1 MQRSDHSMITD
12 TNPFSVTEIFCL
24 LSTKQLMCPEQALVF
39 CFGMLNF
46 FRPLRQDP
54 GTWQQPNPE
63 QSGICDFDS
72 DL

>member
-1 MQRSDHSMITD
+1 MQRFGHSMITD
-12 TNPFSVTEIFCL
+12 TNPFSATEIFCL
-24 LSTKQLMCPEQALVF
+24 LSTKQLMCTEQALA
-39 CFGMLNF
+39 FGCRMLNF
-46 FRPLRQDP
+46 FHPLREDP